1 VFAAWGLFVYRWRWG
16 TLVISAALLGLS
28 VAGLLRGGTLTSGNS
43 ATSGLEAARA
53 ARLVSHEL
61 NAGQPAGSSFLL
73 IFASRERSATDPVFR
88 SEVESALV
96 PIQSDPRV
104 SGLHTP
110 YNAPA
115 SAAARA
121 LVSRDGH
128 EALVR
133 VDLKDTGARAVTD
146 YSRLRPQVHPRDLSV
161 TGTGQVPINSAFNT
175 TLESDLQRAETFSL
189 PVALILLLLIFGSV
203 VAAGLPLGVGI
214 LTILAGLAGTFLLSR
229 VTDVSQYALNIV
241 TLIGLGIAIDYSLF
255 VVNRYREE
263 LRRGGS
269 REEAIAKTMA
279 TAGRAITFSGLTVA
293 IGLSAMLFYQGTFL
307 ASMGAAGAIVVAAAI
322 FYGLTFL
329 PALLAVLGPRVN
341 GLSLPV
347 LGRPPVAGRGLWH
360 RLANWVMRRPV
371 VVLVPTLA
379 LLLVM
384 GSPFLHLRLA
394 NGDVDQLPT
403 RLESRHGYDNLI
415 KSFPGQDQTNF
426 EVVVHYPQGSPL
438 TPERV
443 GDQYD
448 LSQRLAAIPG
458 VIRVDS
464 IYSGNPSL
472 GRADYQRLYGGG
484 TTSQPAS
491 EARLALGQ
499 AVGRDVVLMSAV
511 SNQPASSDA
520 ARSVLKAIRAQ
531 RTGDGGE
538 VLVTGQTAFDV
549 DIINFIVGRTP
560 LAVGFV
566 ILITYVVLFLAT
578 GSLVLPLKAVV
589 LNLLSVSA
597 SFGALVWIFQDGHLS
612 GPLGFT
618 PQAIDPTIPV
628 ILFAIVFGMSMDYE
642 VLLVSRIQ
650 EEYARTGDNRLAVAE
665 GLERSGRLI
674 TGAAAIMVAVFLAFG
689 LAEVVLIKSIGLGL
703 AIAVALDAT
712 IVRALMVPAVMR
724 LLGRYNWWAPHPLR
738 WLHRRS
744 GLAGFGHVPAEE
756 TAGGAAVAV
765 APLE

>member
-1 VFAAWGLFVYRWRWG
+1 VFAAWGRIVYRWRWA
-16 TLVISAALLGLS
+16 TLLISAALLALS
-28 VAGLLRGGTLTSGNS
+28 VVGLLRGGALTSGNS

-53 ARLVSHEL
+53 ASLVSHEL

-73 IFASRERSATDPVFR
+73 IFASRDRLATDPVFR

-96 PIQSDPRV
+96 HIQSDPRV
-104 SGLHTP
+104 TGLHTP

-115 SAAARA
+115 PAAAQA

-133 VDLKDTGARAVTD
+133 VDLKDTGPRAVTD
-146 YSRLRPQVHPRDLSV
+146 YSRLRPGVHPPDLSV

-203 VAAGLPLGVGI
+203 IAAGLPLGVGV
-214 LTILAGLAGTFLLSR
+214 LTILAGVAGTFLLSR

-255 VVNRYREE
+255 VVNRFREE
-263 LRRGGS
+263 LRRGTS
-269 REEAIAKTMA
+269 REEAIAKTTA
-279 TAGRAITFSGLTVA
+279 TAGRAITFSGITVA

-307 ASMGAAGAIVVAAAI
+307 ASMGAAGAIVVAAAV

-347 LGRPPVAGRGLWH
+347 LGRPPVSGRGLWH
-360 RLANWVMRRPV
+360 RLANWVMKRPV
-371 VVLVPTLA
+371 IFLVPSLA
-379 LLLVM
+379 LLLVT

-394 NGDVDQLPT
+394 NGDVDQLPA
-403 RLESRHGYDNLI
+403 RLESRQGYDNLI
-415 KSFPGQDQTNF
+415 KSFPGQDQTEFN
-426 EVVVHYPQGSPL
+426 VVVHYGQGSPL
-438 TPERV
+438 TPERI

-458 VIRVDS
+458 VIRVNS
-464 IYSGNPSL
+464 IYSADPSL
-472 GRADYQRLYGGG
+472 GREGYQRLYAGG
-484 TTSQPAS
+484 TSQLPS
-491 EARLALGQ
+491 EARVALGQ
-499 AVGRDVVLMSAV
+499 AVGRDIVLMTAV
-511 SNQPASSDA
+511 SNHPASSDA
-520 ARSVLKAIRAQ
+520 ARNVLKAIRAQ

-566 ILITYVVLFLAT
+566 ILVTYVVLFLAT
-578 GSLVLPLKAVV
+578 GSVVLPLKAVV
-589 LNLLSVSA
+589 LNLLSISA

-612 GPLGFT
+612 GLLGFT
-618 PQAIDPTIPV
+618 AQPIDPTIPV

-744 GLAGFGHVPAEE
+744 GLAGFGHVAAEE
-756 TAGGAAVAV
+756 TSGGAPVAA